1 MTSSS
6 IYDSRVQALQKE
18 MTANGVDLVAIA
30 PSANNVYLT
39 GFKPFGDERPCV
51 LFITPTSKA
60 YIVPELN
67 ADQVEAHT
75 DYKVIRWKD
84 ADGPQAAFKQAL
96 AGLGETN
103 AACLAVDNTMRSDFL
118 LLVHELTKPEKM
130 IPANDLISPLRLCK
144 SAEEVAL
151 MKTSARLADEAL
163 LAGVEACR
171 PGVSEKDV
179 ADTIGSYFRRH
190 GADEVSFVLVASGP
204 NGAFPHHEVS
214 NRVLQAGDVV
224 ILDIGASLDNY
235 QSDITRVVSLGEP
248 SEEVLKVYNVVRAA
262 NEAGRKAA
270 RAGAL
275 AKDVDLAARDVI
287 TKAGYGLNYLHRT
300 GHGIGLEVHEGPWI
314 TSTSETVLKPGM
326 AFSVEPGIYLQDRFG
341 IRIEDI
347 VVATDGECN
356 RLTGLPHD
364 LYIKK

>member
-1 MTSSS
+1 MSSS

-18 MTANGVDLVAIA
+18 MTASVVDLVAIS

-39 GFKPFGDERPCV
+39 GFKPYGDERPCV
-51 LFITPTSKA
+51 LFITPASKA
-60 YIVPELN
+60 YVVPELN

-84 ADGPQAAFKQAL
+84 ADGPQAAFEQAL
-96 AGLGETN
+96 ARLGVTQST
-103 AACLAVDNTMRSDFL
+103 CLAVDNTMRADFL

-130 IPANDLISPLRLCK
+130 IPANDLISSLRLCK
-144 SAEEVAL
+144 SPEEVDL
-151 MKTSARLADEAL
+151 MKKAAMLADQAI
-163 LAGVEACR
+163 LAGVEACK

-179 ADTIGSYFRRH
+179 ADTISSYFRRN

-214 NRVLQAGDVV
+214 DRVLKAGDVV
-224 ILDIGASLDNY
+224 ILDIGAMLNNY

-248 SEEVLKVYNVVRAA
+248 SDEVLKVYEIVRAA
-262 NEAGRKAA
+262 NEAGRNAA

-275 AKDVDLAARDVI
+275 AKDVDMAARDVI
-287 TKAGYGLNYLHRT
+287 TKAGYGPNYLHRT

-326 AFSVEPGIYLQDRFG
+326 AFSVEPGIYLQGRFG

-347 VVATDGECN
+347 VVTTEGECN

-364 LYIKK
+364 LYVKI